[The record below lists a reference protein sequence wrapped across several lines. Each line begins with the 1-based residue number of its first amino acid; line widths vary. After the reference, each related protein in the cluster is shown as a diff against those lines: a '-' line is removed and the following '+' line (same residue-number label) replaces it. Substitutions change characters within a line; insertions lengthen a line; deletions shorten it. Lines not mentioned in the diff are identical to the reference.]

1 MSQTVRKLLGQNLLV
16 DFENYLEVHVKVY
29 VKVVYSWFSWN
40 PKGRKQSRNCW
51 VGTCS
56 CTSRAISRC
65 TSRCTSRL
73 STAGSAGV
81 LKVANSQETVG
92 SGSLSFTSLLLCS
105 NFLSSEARCGQIQNS
120 PYIFGYFDLLNYET
134 VFLICR

>member
-16 DFENYLEVHVKVY
+16 NFKNYLEVHVKVYVKVY

-40 PKGRKQSRNCW
+40 PKGIKQSRNCW

-81 LKVANSQETVG
+81 LKETVG

-105 NFLSSEARCGQIQNS
+105 NFLLSEARCGQIQNS
-120 PYIFGYFDLLNYET
+120 PYIFGYFDLLNNET

>member
-16 DFENYLEVHVKVY
+16 YFENYLEVHVKVY
-29 VKVVYSWFSWN
+29 VKIVYSWFSWN
-40 PKGRKQSRNCW
+40 QKGRKQSRDCW

-73 STAGSAGV
+73 STAGLAGIQ
-81 LKVANSQETVG
+81 KVANSQETVR
-92 SGSLSFTSLLLCS
+92 FTCAFFHALRYIPRQEQCS
-105 NFLSSEARCGQIQNS
+105 QVQIS
-120 PYIFGYFDLLNYET
+120 PHIFTLDF
-134 VFLICR
+134 I

>member
-40 PKGRKQSRNCW
+40 PKGRKQSRDCW

-73 STAGSAGV
+73 STAGLAGIQ
-81 LKVANSQETVG
+81 KVANSQETVRFTCAFFTHFAIFRG
-92 SGSLSFTSLLLCS
+92 KSNVVKFRFHHTFSLRI
-105 NFLSSEARCGQIQNS
+105 LSEI
-120 PYIFGYFDLLNYET
+120 
-134 VFLICR
+134 